1 LSLVSWPTHPAAST
15 SLIVGLGYEREKAE
29 GACEYFDPNE
39 TWVFVPQSPILAYDE
54 AVMTNNNDLIARAHR
69 QKREQLYQ
77 VNNPSQTF
85 GQLASLVSAIAK
97 RENPVLLP
105 FGPKIFFALAL
116 VVAAIYPEL
125 GVWYVTGDS
134 NSEGVDLHA
143 SDHLVG
149 FRFEI
154 SPLRAIDSAHSN

>member
-1 LSLVSWPTHPAAST
+1 
-15 SLIVGLGYEREKAE
+15 
-29 GACEYFDPNE
+29 
-39 TWVFVPQSPILAYDE
+39 
-54 AVMTNNNDLIARAHR
+54 MTNNNDLIARAHR